1 MCTVDTTFAMGAPK
15 LQSAGGEY
23 RAAVAFRGAL
33 SEQSGINGHGTSCGS
48 TSARIRQ
55 AENATRCKIR
65 RTGKNAERP
74 PSTRTLRGAL
84 RTCLGKKHRLHPA
97 VPYNPAQHNRQSIR
111 LPRWDYRRPGAYF
124 VTTCTHDRVCLS
136 GSVVDG
142 RMALNAYGRIVV
154 EEWRRTE
161 RVRDNVVLDA
171 FVVMPNHVYG
181 IIGITAHTDG
191 DGVNRDGNTSP
202 GASTGDTGTN
212 HRRGSSPMNLY
223 GHPNRSFGGT
233 VAGSL
238 STIMRQF
245 KSMVTTRAERLTK

>member
-1 MCTVDTTFAMGAPK
+1 VRQYIRQNPTSGECNA
-15 LQSAGGEY
+15 LQNKKDRQKRRE
-23 RAAVAFRGAL
+23 AAVHAHVTWGV
-33 SEQSGINGHGTSCGS
+33 ENVSG
-48 TSARIRQ
+48 
-55 AENATRCKIR
+55 
-65 RTGKNAERP
+65 ER
-74 PSTRTLRGAL
+74 
-84 RTCLGKKHRLHPA
+84 KHRLHPA

-181 IIGITAHTDG
+181 IIGITAHPDG

-202 GASTGDTGTN
+202 GASTGDIGTN
-212 HRRGSSPMNLY
+212 HRRGSSAMNPY

-245 KSMVTTRAERLTK
+245 KPMVTTRAERLTK